1 MLCLRRGEGG
11 PARRSRGGCPLSGR
25 PAAPQGL
32 QEGTD
37 LDPERRRWTRTPSPK
52 SGRSPE
58 GCCLGGGPALRGPPC
73 RRPRRTAGARLR
85 GQEVASIELPAKLR
99 KLNDNAH
106 LVSSTEL
113 PANLRNLNDDVAA
126 VFDEILVQ
134 EILDP
139 NKSTFLEIQRPLA
152 KSAMTT
158 TKEKKSRVE
167 TNYRT
172 DAKTTK
178 YEVQFPAE
186 KENRLFVNEEDREI
200 LYQIKSLAALERII
214 ESLQR
219 ALGNS
224 LEERRKKNKNVFKGG
239 RHYKGKQSLN

>member
-1 MLCLRRGEGG
+1 MSQTLVV
-11 PARRSRGGCPLSGR
+11 PVSWR
-25 PAAPQGL
+25 P
-32 QEGTD
+32 
-37 LDPERRRWTRTPSPK
+37 
-52 SGRSPE
+52 GRSP
-58 GCCLGGGPALRGPPC
+58 GASSFGRRNMAAHTAATLLVLLLCCWRGADLQPLNM
-73 RRPRRTAGARLR
+73 TT
-85 GQEVASIELPAKLR
+85 VASIELPAKLR